1 MGVHSLRFAYSIRR
15 WKDRKSNYSGQLCN
29 KTGRVIAQDGIYDE
43 FVSLLADDVK
53 KYGVGDPMNEDNR
66 IGCLY
71 NSEVVSNFLS
81 LVDDAVSKGAKI
93 VCGGK
98 RHALGGTF
106 VEPTVLADVNPSMR
120 VFSEEIIGPLVPV
133 YKFQTNED
141 AVELLRN
148 LVKDS
153 GFYYHQA
160 MKYGSIVCRTTMLL
174 ILIKL
179 KEAYPDVIESF
190 MKDEVSILQSPVLLP
205 KERELL
211 LRLLISYLPPSAVL
225 SVIQNSSP
233 SSSASIIHSLCH
245 LPVDVLLEEYLSVES
260 GLLNTDDSL
269 VVDSIVD
276 LLIAIARHSSH
287 FQRIQLIQILFKRMH
302 KSKKNTAAFLQCV
315 SSLLENTY
323 YITSSSEQELLVQ
336 FAQEEALREPSLR
349 VLSLCVLPTMSD
361 VKSVGEATHTTQLQ
375 WVGQS
380 LLCSS

>member
-1 MGVHSLRFAYSIRR
+1 
-15 WKDRKSNYSGQLCN
+15 
-29 KTGRVIAQDGIYDE
+29 
-43 FVSLLADDVK
+43 
-53 KYGVGDPMNEDNR
+53 
-66 IGCLY
+66 
-71 NSEVVSNFLS
+71 
-81 LVDDAVSKGAKI
+81 
-93 VCGGK
+93 
-98 RHALGGTF
+98 
-106 VEPTVLADVNPSMR
+106 
-120 VFSEEIIGPLVPV
+120 
-133 YKFQTNED
+133 
-141 AVELLRN
+141 
-148 LVKDS
+148 
-153 GFYYHQA
+153 

-380 LLCSS
+380 LLCSSSSVSITHISPNKHTITTQTSPDRADCPRTPSA

>member
-1 MGVHSLRFAYSIRR
+1 
-15 WKDRKSNYSGQLCN
+15 
-29 KTGRVIAQDGIYDE
+29 
-43 FVSLLADDVK
+43 
-53 KYGVGDPMNEDNR
+53 
-66 IGCLY
+66 
-71 NSEVVSNFLS
+71 
-81 LVDDAVSKGAKI
+81 
-93 VCGGK
+93 
-98 RHALGGTF
+98 
-106 VEPTVLADVNPSMR
+106 
-120 VFSEEIIGPLVPV
+120 
-133 YKFQTNED
+133 
-141 AVELLRN
+141 
-148 LVKDS
+148 
-153 GFYYHQA
+153 

-380 LLCSS
+380 LLCSSSSVSITHISSPHLSKQTHNNNTNKSRSRRLSTYSICLKMFVVATPHALSFIPPIVTFRPHTSASSFRLSISAKHVPPTT

>member
-1 MGVHSLRFAYSIRR
+1 MGNADEEL
-15 WKDRKSNYSGQLCN
+15 QLFLQCDCA
-29 KTGRVIAQDGIYDE
+29 ISSDEIYDRLI
-43 FVSLLADDVK
+43 SLLMCCVFDFA
-53 KYGVGDPMNEDNR
+53 
-66 IGCLY
+66 
-71 NSEVVSNFLS
+71 S
-81 LVDDAVSKGAKI
+81 
-93 VCGGK
+93 
-98 RHALGGTF
+98 
-106 VEPTVLADVNPSMR
+106 
-120 VFSEEIIGPLVPV
+120 FSEEQRILFGNHLLSIVARNANNPHCIPLL
-133 YKFQTNED
+133 Q
-141 AVELLRN
+141 
-148 LVKDS
+148 
-153 GFYYHQA
+153 FYYHQA

-336 FAQEEALREPSLR
+336 FAQEEALREPS
-349 VLSLCVLPTMSD
+349 
-361 VKSVGEATHTTQLQ
+361 
-375 WVGQS
+375 
-380 LLCSS
+380 